1 MSFVFAVPE
10 MVAATASDLASLGA
24 ALSEATAA
32 AAIPTTQ
39 VLAAAADEVSAAIA
53 ELFGAHGQEF
63 QALSAQAS
71 AFHDRFVRALS
82 AAAGWYVDAEAANA
96 ALVDTAATGA
106 SELGSG
112 GRTALILSST
122 GTPRPPFDY
131 MQQVYDRYI
140 APHYLGYAFSG
151 LYTPAQFQPWTGIP
165 SLTYDQSVAEGA
177 GYLHTAI
184 MQQVAAGN
192 DVVVLGF
199 SQGASVATLEM
210 RHLASLPAGVA
221 PSPDQLSFVLL
232 GNPNNPN
239 GGILARF
246 PGLYL
251 QSLGL
256 TFNGATPDTDYATTI
271 YTTQYDGFA
280 DFPKYPLNI
289 LADVNALLGIYYSH
303 SLYYGLTPE
312 QVASGIVL
320 PVSSPDTN
328 TTYILLPNEDLPLL
342 QPLRGIVPEPLLD
355 LIEPDLR
362 AIIELGYDRTGY
374 ADVPTPAALFPV
386 HIDPIAVPPQIGAAI
401 GGPLTALDGLLD
413 TVINDQLNP
422 VVTSGIY
429 QAGAELSVAAAG
441 YGAPAGVTNAIFIGQ
456 QVLPILVEG
465 PGALVTADTHY
476 LVDAIQDLA
485 AGDLSGFNQNLQLIP
500 ATNIAL
506 LVFAA
511 GIPAVAAVAI
521 LTGQDFPV

>member
-112 GRTALILSST
+112 GRTALILGST

-303 SLYYGLTPE
+303 SSRAGRFGYRPAGVFAGHQHHLYS
-312 QVASGIVL
+312 AS
-320 PVSSPDTN
+320 
-328 TTYILLPNEDLPLL
+328 
-342 QPLRGIVPEPLLD
+342 QRGS
-355 LIEPDLR
+355 
-362 AIIELGYDRTGY
+362 
-374 ADVPTPAALFPV
+374 AA
-386 HIDPIAVPPQIGAAI
+386 AA
-401 GGPLTALDGLLD
+401 AAAR
-413 TVINDQLNP
+413 
-422 VVTSGIY
+422 Y
-429 QAGAELSVAAAG
+429 CARAAAG
-441 YGAPAGVTNAIFIGQ
+441 SHRARPARDHRIG
-456 QVLPILVEG
+456 L
-465 PGALVTADTHY
+465 
-476 LVDAIQDLA
+476 
-485 AGDLSGFNQNLQLIP
+485 
-500 ATNIAL
+500 
-506 LVFAA
+506 
-511 GIPAVAAVAI
+511 
-521 LTGQDFPV
+521 

>member
-1 MSFVFAVPE
+1 M
-10 MVAATASDLASLGA
+10 
-24 ALSEATAA
+24 
-32 AAIPTTQ
+32 
-39 VLAAAADEVSAAIA
+39 
-53 ELFGAHGQEF
+53 
-63 QALSAQAS
+63 
-71 AFHDRFVRALS
+71 
-82 AAAGWYVDAEAANA
+82 
-96 ALVDTAATGA
+96 
-106 SELGSG
+106 
-112 GRTALILSST
+112 
-122 GTPRPPFDY
+122 
-131 MQQVYDRYI
+131 
-140 APHYLGYAFSG
+140 
-151 LYTPAQFQPWTGIP
+151 
-165 SLTYDQSVAEGA
+165 
-177 GYLHTAI
+177 
-184 MQQVAAGN
+184 
-192 DVVVLGF
+192 
-199 SQGASVATLEM
+199 
-210 RHLASLPAGVA
+210 
-221 PSPDQLSFVLL
+221 
-232 GNPNNPN
+232 
-239 GGILARF
+239 
-246 PGLYL
+246 
-251 QSLGL
+251 
-256 TFNGATPDTDYATTI
+256 
-271 YTTQYDGFA
+271 
-280 DFPKYPLNI
+280 
-289 LADVNALLGIYYSH
+289 
-303 SLYYGLTPE
+303 YYGLTPE

>member
-112 GRTALILSST
+112 GRTALILGST

-199 SQGASVATLEM
+199 S
-210 RHLASLPAGVA
+210 
-221 PSPDQLSFVLL
+221 
-232 GNPNNPN
+232 
-239 GGILARF
+239 
-246 PGLYL
+246 
-251 QSLGL
+251 
-256 TFNGATPDTDYATTI
+256 
-271 YTTQYDGFA
+271 
-280 DFPKYPLNI
+280 
-289 LADVNALLGIYYSH
+289 
-303 SLYYGLTPE
+303 
-312 QVASGIVL
+312 
-320 PVSSPDTN
+320 
-328 TTYILLPNEDLPLL
+328 
-342 QPLRGIVPEPLLD
+342 
-355 LIEPDLR
+355 
-362 AIIELGYDRTGY
+362 
-374 ADVPTPAALFPV
+374 
-386 HIDPIAVPPQIGAAI
+386 
-401 GGPLTALDGLLD
+401 
-413 TVINDQLNP
+413 
-422 VVTSGIY
+422 
-429 QAGAELSVAAAG
+429 
-441 YGAPAGVTNAIFIGQ
+441 
-456 QVLPILVEG
+456 
-465 PGALVTADTHY
+465 
-476 LVDAIQDLA
+476 
-485 AGDLSGFNQNLQLIP
+485 
-500 ATNIAL
+500 
-506 LVFAA
+506 
-511 GIPAVAAVAI
+511 
-521 LTGQDFPV
+521 

>member
-112 GRTALILSST
+112 GRTALILGST

-441 YGAPAGVTNAIFIGQ
+441 YGAPAGVTNAIFMGSKCCRFWWK
-456 QVLPILVEG
+456 
-465 PGALVTADTHY
+465 A
-476 LVDAIQDLA
+476 
-485 AGDLSGFNQNLQLIP
+485 
-500 ATNIAL
+500 
-506 LVFAA
+506 
-511 GIPAVAAVAI
+511 
-521 LTGQDFPV
+521 PVPW

>member
-112 GRTALILSST
+112 GRTALILGST

-239 GGILARF
+239 GGILAR
-246 PGLYL
+246 
-251 QSLGL
+251 
-256 TFNGATPDTDYATTI
+256 
-271 YTTQYDGFA
+271 
-280 DFPKYPLNI
+280 
-289 LADVNALLGIYYSH
+289 
-303 SLYYGLTPE
+303 
-312 QVASGIVL
+312 
-320 PVSSPDTN
+320 
-328 TTYILLPNEDLPLL
+328 
-342 QPLRGIVPEPLLD
+342 LLD

>member
-1 MSFVFAVPE
+1 MRCRRPSR
-10 MVAATASDLASLGA
+10 S
-24 ALSEATAA
+24 
-32 AAIPTTQ
+32 
-39 VLAAAADEVSAAIA
+39 
-53 ELFGAHGQEF
+53 LFGAHGQEF

-112 GRTALILSST
+112 GRTALILGST

>member
-1 MSFVFAVPE
+1 MPRGWSEGRYVVRFR
-10 MVAATASDLASLGA
+10 GA
-24 ALSEATAA
+24 RDGGGNRFRFGQPRSGAERGHRGGGY
-32 AAIPTTQ
+32 PTTQ

-112 GRTALILSST
+112 GRTALILGST

-239 GGILARF
+239 GA
-246 PGLYL
+246 
-251 QSLGL
+251 
-256 TFNGATPDTDYATTI
+256 
-271 YTTQYDGFA
+271 
-280 DFPKYPLNI
+280 
-289 LADVNALLGIYYSH
+289 
-303 SLYYGLTPE
+303 
-312 QVASGIVL
+312 
-320 PVSSPDTN
+320 SSP
-328 TTYILLPNEDLPLL
+328 
-342 QPLRGIVPEPLLD
+342 
-355 LIEPDLR
+355 
-362 AIIELGYDRTGY
+362 
-374 ADVPTPAALFPV
+374 
-386 HIDPIAVPPQIGAAI
+386 
-401 GGPLTALDGLLD
+401 
-413 TVINDQLNP
+413 
-422 VVTSGIY
+422 
-429 QAGAELSVAAAG
+429 
-441 YGAPAGVTNAIFIGQ
+441 
-456 QVLPILVEG
+456 
-465 PGALVTADTHY
+465 
-476 LVDAIQDLA
+476 
-485 AGDLSGFNQNLQLIP
+485 GFRVCTCSRS
-500 ATNIAL
+500 A
-506 LVFAA
+506 
-511 GIPAVAAVAI
+511 
-521 LTGQDFPV
+521 